1 MKLTLLA
8 GAILL
13 LTGCASGPD
22 KLQPYTFN
30 EIQVINNSDRL
41 IRNMTVTMTDS
52 GKTIDCDNLIA
63 FGLCSERFGRTA
75 YNQAPIIVDWTF
87 GDRERQIDEIE
98 ISVPAYNSPGNPLY
112 AVLEISPA
120 GVLEAYMVQAIP
132 P

>member
-22 KLQPYTFN
+22 KIQPYTFN
-30 EIQVINNSDRL
+30 EVQVLNNSSKP
-41 IRNMTVTMTDS
+41 IHNMTVTLTDS
-52 GKTIDCDNLIA
+52 GITINCGDIVAL
-63 FGLCSERFGRTA
+63 GLCSERFGRTA
-75 YNQAPIIVDWTF
+75 YNQAPIIIDWTF
-87 GDRERQIDEIE
+87 GDNERQIDEIE

-120 GVLEAYMVQAIP
+120 GALNAYMVQAIP